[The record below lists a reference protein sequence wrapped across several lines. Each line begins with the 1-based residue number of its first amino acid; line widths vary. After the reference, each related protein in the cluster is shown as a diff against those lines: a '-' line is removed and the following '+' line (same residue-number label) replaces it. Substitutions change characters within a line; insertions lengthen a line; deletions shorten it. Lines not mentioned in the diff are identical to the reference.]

1 MGRPR
6 LQLRVSAAPLN
17 RPFEHEHTRTI
28 MLSAN
33 APFSFSLS
41 AFLMRRVLP
50 VAITLY
56 LWLGLV
62 SALQLT
68 HLTY

>member
-1 MGRPR
+1 
-6 LQLRVSAAPLN
+6 
-17 RPFEHEHTRTI
+17 

-33 APFSFSLS
+33 APFSFNLS

-68 HLTY
+68 YLVY